1 MKKVIL
7 LILIALSSLPV
18 LVHAQSGGPSGHC
31 PLHVPN
37 AFTPNGDNLNETFQ
51 IRIGESCE
59 VISFDLKIFDRWG
72 RLIHQADEYLP
83 SQAWDGTADG
93 QPAKQGVYMYQ
104 LEVNLRHTKQASG
117 QSELSTK
124 KGSIVL
130 IR

>member
-1 MKKVIL
+1 MKKAIL
-7 LILIALSSLPV
+7 LVIIVISSLPV
-18 LVHAQSGGPSGHC
+18 SVQAQSGGPSGHC

-51 IRIGESCE
+51 IRIGESCQ
-59 VISFDLKIFDRWG
+59 VVSYDLKIFDRWG

-83 SQAWDGTADG
+83 SKAWDGTADG

-104 LEVNLRHTKQASG
+104 LEAKLRHAKQPAGESDIT
-117 QSELSTK
+117 TK